1 MISNVGDFLVVLVVF
16 ILLLAGDKNAG
27 KTAKSIGKFLSQLRK
42 SQEEFKNELIREINN
57 IDDNYVNNTNFK
69 YIRNVSQDKV
79 RELEMRI
86 KELQEELQRLKNNGG
101 KN

>member
-57 IDDNYVNNTNFK
+57 IDDNVNNTNFR
-69 YIRNVSQDKV
+69 YIRNVSQDRV
-79 RELEMRI
+79 RELELRI

>member
-42 SQEEFKNELIREINN
+42 SQEEFKNELIREINS
-57 IDDNYVNNTNFK
+57 IDDNVNNTNFK
-69 YIRNVSQDKV
+69 YIRNVSQDRV
-79 RELEMRI
+79 RELEMKI